1 MGPKGGN
8 MESSDITFLVKG
20 GTQMPLLKHAGTG
33 GQSFP
38 YLYFPLLE
46 GTGMVKHCFTT
57 RLGGVSKGCFRGLYV
72 KGDTE
77 SIGLETT
84 KSVVNALFWVI
95 LINAI
100 FSVITTRLNI

>member
-1 MGPKGGN
+1 MLFRSNNFWVGVVKAPFFGAA
-8 MESSDITFLVKG
+8 IALV
-20 GTQMPLLKHAGTG
+20 
-33 GQSFP
+33 
-38 YLYFPLLE
+38 
-46 GTGMVKHCFTT
+46 
-57 RLGGVSKGCFRGLYV
+57 GCFRGLYV

-100 FSVITTRLNI
+100 FSVITTRLNV

>member
-1 MGPKGGN
+1 MLFRSN
-8 MESSDITFLVKG
+8 HFLV
-20 GTQMPLLKHAGTG
+20 
-33 GQSFP
+33 
-38 YLYFPLLE
+38 
-46 GTGMVKHCFTT
+46 GMIKAPFFGAAIALV
-57 RLGGVSKGCFRGLYV
+57 GCFRGLYV

-100 FSVITTRLNI
+100 FSVITTRLDI